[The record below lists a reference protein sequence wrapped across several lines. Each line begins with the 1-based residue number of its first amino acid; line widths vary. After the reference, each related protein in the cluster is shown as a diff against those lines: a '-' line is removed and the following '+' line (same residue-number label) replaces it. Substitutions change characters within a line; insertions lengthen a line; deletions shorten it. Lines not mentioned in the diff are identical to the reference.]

1 MFLGA
6 YHFAGHP
13 DELVAAHDRLT
24 AQFPPGAFDLHVC
37 VARDDGIVVLDA
49 CPSREVFTDFAQSPE
64 FLSAVA
70 AAGLPTPRVE
80 PLGDVHS
87 AELKAPVTP

>member
-6 YHFAGHP
+6 YHFAGDP
-13 DELVAAHDRLT
+13 TELVAAHDRLT
-24 AQFPPGAFDLHVC
+24 AQFPPGALDLHVC
-37 VARDDGIVVLDA
+37 VARDDSIVVFDA
-49 CPSREVFTDFAQSPE
+49 CPSREVFDDFSRSAD
-64 FLSAVA
+64 FLGAVA